1 MRQLVILASLAL
13 ATATGACRE
22 ATDPGDTP
30 ALGDPALAEAAL
42 RRPDL
47 NQERASLIA
56 AGNAVSDAIAEGGVV
71 EGLGGALTG
80 NAVFLSPRE
89 PVVAGRDAVL
99 GFLSG
104 DPNAPSDLGWE
115 VIVADVSTDASQGY
129 TWAHG
134 SFTID
139 LGSGAATTPG
149 FFLTYWRRTTG
160 GRWKIEAFVFNVGGP
175 QPLPLPEGFG
185 TPEKKHRRAFPPT
198 DLQTLRQELRATD
211 KAFSAMSVAEGSG
224 PAFEHYAAPD
234 AIVVGGLFVFGPEA
248 IGEAF
253 TGPPEDKVSWKPRFA
268 DAAASGD
275 LGFTVGEAVFEL
287 GTGTFYSKYLTVWQ
301 RQKNGDWRF
310 VADLGSSRPAP
321 TPSGLTVP

>member
-1 MRQLVILASLAL
+1 MRHLVILTSLAL
-13 ATATGACRE
+13 ASVACRE
-22 ATDPGDTP
+22 STSPDDAPT
-30 ALGDPALAEAAL
+30 LGDPALSEVAH

-47 NQERASLIA
+47 NKERASLIA
-56 AGNAVSDAIAEGGVV
+56 AGNAVSTAIAEDGILD
-71 EGLGGALTG
+71 GLGDALTG

-89 PVVAGRDAVL
+89 PAIAGRDAVN
-99 GFLSG
+99 GFLAG
-104 DPNAPSDLGWE
+104 DPNAPSDMSWE

-139 LGSGAATTPG
+139 LGTGAATSPG
-149 FFLTYWRRTTG
+149 FFLTYWRRADS
-160 GRWKIEAFVFNVGGP
+160 GRWKIEAMVFNLGGP
-175 QPLPLPEGFG
+175 QPLPLPDGFG
-185 TPEKKHRRAFPPT
+185 TPEKKHRRSFPPT
-198 DLQTLRQELRATD
+198 DVHTLRREVRAAD
-211 KAFSAMSVAEGSG
+211 KAFSAMSVGEGSG
-224 PAFEHYAAPD
+224 PAFEHFAAPN
-234 AIVVGGLFVFGPEA
+234 AIVVGGLFVFGPQA

-253 TGPPEDKVSWKPRFA
+253 TGEPNDKVSWKPRFA

-301 RQKNGDWRF
+301 RQKNGNWRY

-321 TPSGLTVP
+321 TP

>member
-1 MRQLVILASLAL
+1 MRHLVILASLVL
-13 ATATGACRE
+13 ATAACRE
-22 ATDPGDTP
+22 ATSPGDAP
-30 ALGDPALAEAAL
+30 ALSDPALSETAHK
-42 RRPDL
+42 RPDL

-56 AGNAVSDAIAEGGVV
+56 GGNAVSAAVAQDGVL

-89 PVVAGRDAVL
+89 PAIAGREAVL
-99 GFLSG
+99 AFLAG
-104 DPNAPSDLGWE
+104 DPNAPSDLSWE
-115 VIVADVSTDASQGY
+115 VIVADVSTDGSQGY
-129 TWAHG
+129 TWSQG

-139 LGSGAATTPG
+139 LGTGAATTPG
-149 FFLTYWRRTTG
+149 FFLTYWRRTAG

-175 QPLPLPEGFG
+175 QPLPLPDGFG

-198 DLQTLRQELRATD
+198 DPQTLRQELRATD

-224 PAFEHYAAPD
+224 PAFGHFAAPN
-234 AIVVGGLFVFGPEA
+234 AIVVGGLFVFGPDA

-253 TGPPEDKVSWKPRFA
+253 TGPPTDKISWKPRFA

-275 LGFTVGEAVFEL
+275 LGFTVGDAVFEL

-321 TPSGLTVP
+321 AAP